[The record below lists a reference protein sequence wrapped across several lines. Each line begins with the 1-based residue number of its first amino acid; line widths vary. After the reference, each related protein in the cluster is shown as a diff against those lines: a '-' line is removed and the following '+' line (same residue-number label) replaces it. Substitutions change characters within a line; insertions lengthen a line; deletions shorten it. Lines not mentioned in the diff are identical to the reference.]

1 MEQSQEESNY
11 FSGKTLCEIPE
22 VSKSEL
28 YSSTLVGVEKP
39 EEESNATLS
48 QQPPYELIQAVSTI
62 LQERSQGNYPRSH
75 ISHQP
80 FNPKDLRKLQGV
92 FEQLHLSNFRNYQHL
107 PTLKTDHEQFN
118 RLDDFATGHSE
129 CKSDSTDH
137 QIHSGQASMLENEDS
152 RNSISA
158 LTQNSDDDAPIIS
171 KRIFAPTNG
180 KLPETFTSK
189 MNPFMKFYD
198 KPVNKVDFS
207 LARL

>member
-1 MEQSQEESNY
+1 VEQSQEESNY

-39 EEESNATLS
+39 EEESNVTLS

-92 FEQLHLSNFRNYQHL
+92 FDQLHLSKFRNY
-107 PTLKTDHEQFN
+107 
-118 RLDDFATGHSE
+118 
-129 CKSDSTDH
+129 
-137 QIHSGQASMLENEDS
+137 
-152 RNSISA
+152 
-158 LTQNSDDDAPIIS
+158 
-171 KRIFAPTNG
+171 
-180 KLPETFTSK
+180 
-189 MNPFMKFYD
+189 
-198 KPVNKVDFS
+198 
-207 LARL
+207 